1 MTYPLPRPIE
11 SERLLLRPIT
21 AEDLPVFIKMHQ
33 DEKVTAFLGGD
44 GRPRS
49 PEKSQVWFDTIQRW
63 YREDGV
69 GPFAIV
75 LRDTGQIIGRS
86 GISFFEVE
94 LVPSRPNKIFRTT
107 SGKGSMTPGTDF
119 KRILEVGYVVHPNEW
134 GHGYGT
140 EAAKSW
146 YQYGFQERDED
157 ALYSL
162 IHGDNL
168 ASIRVAEK
176 NGLSRSGE
184 IWNLDGRDFFPYK
197 MTPEEWSIRNRS
209 QD

>member
-1 MTYPLPRPIE
+1 MSLLSPPLE

-33 DEKVTAFLGGD
+33 DEKVTAFLGGE
-44 GRPRS
+44 GSPRS
-49 PEKSQVWFDTIQRW
+49 PEKSQAWFDTIQRW

-94 LVPSRPNKIFRTT
+94 LIPSITNGIHRAT
-107 SGKGSMTPGTDF
+107 SGKGSMPSGTDSE
-119 KRILEVGYVVHPNEW
+119 RILEVGYVVHPDEW
-134 GHGYGT
+134 GHGYAT

-146 YQYGFQERDED
+146 YRHSFQERGED
-157 ALYSL
+157 TVYSL
-162 IHGDNL
+162 IHADNL

-176 NGLSRSGE
+176 NGLRRSGK
-184 IWNLDGRDFFPYK
+184 IWNLEGRDFFPYTITAEK
-197 MTPEEWSIRNRS
+197 WSIGNRS